1 MPLIA
6 LTAFYYLDRLS
17 REAREQDDLAP
28 APTAVHADGPAD
40 SSTTP

>member
-17 REAREQDDLAP
+17 REAREQEDLAP
-28 APTAVHADGPAD
+28 APVAVQADAPAD
-40 SSTTP
+40 FTSP